1 MESTIK
7 SIRAR
12 KGIIL
17 TIDSIIA
24 ITLVAIILITATN
37 YVARSEADVLP
48 ELQSVRTGYD
58 ILTLLDN
65 TNSFEDMDMNKLKDN
80 LDGLL
85 TSTYDM
91 KIKLILENGV
101 EKEILVQEMPLDR
114 FIGTG
119 ERVFSIEGDKLVCQ
133 SEGVELNERYI
144 CLEHYEWMMDLGSEP
159 GDGVYYSTQLD
170 CDYICTNE
178 YFPWIIDAVPCI
190 TECKHLGEG
199 SSCLEG
205 GGICLQVDA
214 MIFGK
219 ARFWIWSKN

>member
-12 KGIIL
+12 KGIVL

-37 YVARSEADVLP
+37 YVARSQEDVLP

-101 EKEILVQEMPLDR
+101 ENETLAQEMPLDR

-119 ERVFSIEGDKLVCQ
+119 ERFFV
-133 SEGVELNERYI
+133 
-144 CLEHYEWMMDLGSEP
+144 
-159 GDGVYYSTQLD
+159 
-170 CDYICTNE
+170 TNDIK
-178 YFPWIIDAVPCI
+178 F
-190 TECKHLGEG
+190 
-199 SSCLEG
+199 
-205 GGICLQVDA
+205 GI
-214 MIFGK
+214 